1 MKGSNKIN
9 SVKLYYS
16 VDTQMDKIKLE
27 NKGKSVIYLW
37 TNLTNGKNYVGSS
50 VDLNKRFTQYF
61 NINFL
66 IRHNY
71 MAINRALLKFGYS
84 NFSLKII
91 EYWKAEGVKGT
102 YLFSRQLEDKEVKNL
117 LEGEWGEP
125 SWVGRCPAPFLNE
138 SRPACVSNN
147 NYIIN
152 NNNSYK

>member
-1 MKGSNKIN
+1 
-9 SVKLYYS
+9 
-16 VDTQMDKIKLE
+16 
-27 NKGKSVIYLW
+27 
-37 TNLTNGKNYVGSS
+37 
-50 VDLNKRFTQYF
+50 
-61 NINFL
+61 
-66 IRHNY
+66 

-84 NFSLKII
+84 NFSFKII

-125 SWVGRCPAPFLNE
+125 SWLASLPFLNE

-152 NNNSYK
+152 KNNS